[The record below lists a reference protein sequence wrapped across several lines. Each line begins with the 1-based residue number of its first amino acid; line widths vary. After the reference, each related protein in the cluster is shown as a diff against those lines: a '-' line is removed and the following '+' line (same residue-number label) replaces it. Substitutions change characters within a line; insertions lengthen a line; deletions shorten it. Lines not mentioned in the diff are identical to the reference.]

1 MSYATYCRVLHF
13 HLAGGVLVPLQSTS
27 IYLLRVYLLDSMS
40 YQNFNAIVLK
50 PPS

>member
-1 MSYATYCRVLHF
+1 MSYTTYYQVLHF
-13 HLAGGVLVPLQSTS
+13 HLAGGVLVPLQPAS